1 MPLSTKEKGT
11 MTVNERN
18 YQAVDESGTDC
29 QGSKAL
35 AILNELKE
43 LNEDRLREIDE
54 NVGAGGTEVKWLT

>member
-11 MTVNERN
+11 MTVNECN
-18 YQAVDESGTDC
+18 CQAVDESGTDSE
-29 QGSKAL
+29 GSKAL

-54 NVGAGGTEVKWLT
+54 KVDAGGTEVKWLT